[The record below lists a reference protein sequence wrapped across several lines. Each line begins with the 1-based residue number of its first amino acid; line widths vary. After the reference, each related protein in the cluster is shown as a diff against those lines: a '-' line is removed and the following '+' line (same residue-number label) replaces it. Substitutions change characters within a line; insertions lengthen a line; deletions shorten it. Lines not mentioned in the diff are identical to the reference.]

1 MIDLDLKER
10 MKMDTSYVW
19 YVSYGSNL
27 MEHRFLC
34 YILGDQPEGSSQK
47 ERGCKNPAVPLK
59 NSETKLPYP
68 LYFARERTKWGEGG
82 VAFIGHENDEKYT
95 TIGRKYLITAEQFM
109 DVTAQ
114 ENSVEEIEA
123 DLEEVIEKGFIHF
136 GTGWYSRMVYL
147 GEEEGYPM
155 VTFTCNL
162 DMGEQNLNPPH
173 QAYLKTIAKGLLQL
187 GLEKQETVEYF
198 KNTPGIAGQMD
209 EEELRGIIESLSE

>member
-1 MIDLDLKER
+1 
-10 MKMDTSYVW
+10 MDTSYVW

-47 ERGCKNPAVPLK
+47 ERGCRNPAMPLK
-59 NSETKLPYP
+59 NGKAVLPFP

-82 VAFIGHENDEKYT
+82 VAFIGHEKNEKYKT
-95 TIGRKYLITAEQFM
+95 YGRKYLVTVEQFL

-114 ENSVEEIEA
+114 ENSCDEIEA
-123 DLEEVIEKGFIHF
+123 DLEEVIEKGYIHF
-136 GTGWYSRMVYL
+136 GSGWYSRMVYL

-162 DMGEQNLNPPH
+162 DLHEQNLNPPP
-173 QAYLKTIAKGLLQL
+173 ATYLTTIAKGLSQI
-187 GLEKQETVEYF
+187 GLTCDEAVKYF
-198 KNTPGIAGQMD
+198 AETPGISGRMKED
-209 EEELRGIIESLSE
+209 EIESIICSHF